1 MPRRKVRQATV
12 PTQNLDSFLD
22 ILTNTVGVL
31 MFISLFITLISVQAS
46 TLIRT
51 PLASKTFKKPQFFE
65 VRGNKIIYVDD
76 SSIDRQLAILMTS
89 LPTCDRPNLPQ
100 NVDIY
105 LYQIYLDQVQEYET
119 CTNQTLEK
127 LKKFEVETKNYTVR
141 FVDLDAIIYEPR
153 TSNTGESIKEISQAN
168 SEYQTVLNKLNPQT
182 DYLAFIVRQDSF
194 SAFRAARQLA
204 WKEGFDVGWEPQTK
218 DTPIVFGS
226 GGRAVGVQ

>member
-1 MPRRKVRQATV
+1 MPRRKVRKSTV

-31 MFISLFITLISVQAS
+31 MFISLFIALISVQAS

-65 VRGNKIIYVDD
+65 VTGNKVIYVDD
-76 SSIDRQLAILMTS
+76 ASIDRQLAILMTS
-89 LPTCDRPNLPQ
+89 LPICERPNIPQ
-100 NVDIY
+100 NIDVY
-105 LYQIYLDQVQEYET
+105 FYQIYLEQVQEYET

-127 LKKFEVETKNYTVR
+127 LKKFKVETKNYTVR
-141 FVDLDAIIYEPR
+141 FVDLDAIMYEPR
-153 TSNTGESIKEISQAN
+153 TSNTGESIKEISQVN
-168 SEYQTVLNKLNPQT
+168 SEYQMVLNKLNTQSE
-182 DYLAFIVRQDSF
+182 YLAFIVRQDSF

>member
-1 MPRRKVRQATV
+1 
-12 PTQNLDSFLD
+12 
-22 ILTNTVGVL
+22 
-31 MFISLFITLISVQAS
+31 
-46 TLIRT
+46 
-51 PLASKTFKKPQFFE
+51 
-65 VRGNKIIYVDD
+65 
-76 SSIDRQLAILMTS
+76 
-89 LPTCDRPNLPQ
+89 
-100 NVDIY
+100 
-105 LYQIYLDQVQEYET
+105 
-119 CTNQTLEK
+119 